1 MLMNNLLWN
10 LLGNREK
17 TWRNMATR
25 RKQRKERISSNVV
38 TTFISSPCP
47 LFMRPPSLS
56 QIARFL
62 SFSLLPPVKYN
73 AHCALLDKC
82 NFCDEKPLNVTNM
95 SNDALKYHNMNYLSS
110 VSFPRLSDLCLFPPS
125 PVEQPTLQWY
135 ALSLKCYLCNNII
148 TNVTNSKNHLKKHR
162 IKDQAWHIFMYCALN
177 CCTMK

>member
-1 MLMNNLLWN
+1 MNNLLWN
-10 LLGNREK
+10 LLGNRIIWKRIVNKEK
-17 TWRNMATR
+17 RRSHPMLWRLL
-25 RKQRKERISSNVV
+25 
-38 TTFISSPCP
+38 SPLLVHFLCG
-47 LFMRPPSLS
+47 RPPLS

-135 ALSLKCYLCNNII
+135 ALSLKCYLLVQQHTHKCY
-148 TNVTNSKNHLKKHR
+148 KLKESRKETSH
-162 IKDQAWHIFMYCALN
+162 
-177 CCTMK
+177 